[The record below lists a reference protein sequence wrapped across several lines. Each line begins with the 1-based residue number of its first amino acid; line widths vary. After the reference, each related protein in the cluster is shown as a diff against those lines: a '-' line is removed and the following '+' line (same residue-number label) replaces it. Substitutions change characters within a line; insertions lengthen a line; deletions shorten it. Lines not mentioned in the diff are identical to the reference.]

1 MFALKEHIPV
11 KQGLRLL
18 TFSILPLTIM
28 SQRAYSSKTRIKTMT
43 LCVLPILTVGLKE
56 HIPVKQG
63 LRRSNG
69 DLSFSRRFLKEHI
82 PVKQGLR
89 LFFSE
94 L

>member
-1 MFALKEHIPV
+1 
-11 KQGLRLL
+11 
-18 TFSILPLTIM
+18 
-28 SQRAYSSKTRIKTMT
+28 MT